1 MLYSLLLSIGGL
13 IIMFFLA
20 TSYFVSIKKLD
31 KMSLRQKL
39 YVILIALGTISTA
52 MDILYGVFYSF
63 EFTTL
68 YHIAWKIDWLTVYAF
83 YFMLYYYFRYY
94 LKIDEIN
101 HWKDVFIDSKKL
113 VSPKNIYT
121 VFTLLFYLF
130 IIIFVN
136 PPGYDDTFM
145 FMAYDQTP
153 LLTISILIYIG
164 FLVEIMLRAKK
175 STNNAQKAKKDI
187 IIMISVISAIGI
199 ITIIQF
205 FIPTFAMLGIGI
217 YLAIMFLFFLIENA
231 DLIIAEELK
240 VLQKNIERSSN
251 AKLDFLYN
259 MSHDIR
265 SPMNA
270 IVELSKTLRKVEEFN
285 EEAIRADIKS
295 IKFSCNN
302 LVDIVNNILDINK
315 IASGTESL
323 QLKEYN
329 LNKLLADLPYVI
341 ETRIGSRPIK
351 LEFDIDQNIAS
362 KLIGDTT
369 KIYRVI
375 MNILTNSVK
384 YTEVGKIRMTIKGDI
399 VGDTQNLHIKIS
411 DTGYGIKK
419 EDFDKM
425 FTKFNRLDDATDNAI
440 EGTGLGLV
448 ITKKYVDSM
457 GGKIWFE
464 SEYGAGTIFYIDLPQ
479 KIIDSIPLSQAV
491 DASENKKVEVCD
503 CNKSR
508 VLIVDDNALN
518 IKVTK
523 KILEKYNIEVD
534 TVKTGKDCIYKIK
547 SGQYYDLILLDDVL
561 PDIVGT
567 EVVHVVKNIQGFDI
581 PPVIAYTANVMN
593 GLKEEYLNCGFDDYM
608 PKPLDIHQFDG
619 IIKRYCLK
627 KKTGENN

>member
-1 MLYSLLLSIGGL
+1 MLHALLFNIGSL
-13 IIMFFLA
+13 IITMFITITYF
-20 TSYFVSIKKLD
+20 TSISKDNRI
-31 KMSLRQKL
+31 LRQKL
-39 YVILIALGTISTA
+39 FALLITIGLVA
-52 MDILYGVFYSF
+52 MIGDILEVVFFVAELKIPLILS
-63 EFTTL
+63 
-68 YHIAWKIDWLTVYAF
+68 WKLHWLASYAF
-83 YFMLYYYFRYY
+83 FIMFYYYFRAFMGID
-94 LKIDEIN
+94 KIET
-101 HWKDVFIDSKKL
+101 WKDVYIDKKIF
-113 VSPKNIYT
+113 SSKNIYLIYSFILYAFALIIVKVPEIGSKFDFIPDQYNIYT
-121 VFTLLFYLF
+121 IMILISYTIF
-130 IIIFVN
+130 IIDLIIRYQKVKKKNEKNKALILLVSISGIGGCVVLQILLDDFATLGLGIF
-136 PPGYDDTFM
+136 M
-145 FMAYDQTP
+145 
-153 LLTISILIYIG
+153 SIMLIY
-164 FLVEIMLRAKK
+164 
-175 STNNAQKAKKDI
+175 
-187 IIMISVISAIGI
+187 
-199 ITIIQF
+199 
-205 FIPTFAMLGIGI
+205 
-217 YLAIMFLFFLIENA
+217 FLIENA
-231 DLIIAEELK
+231 DLLIASELK
-240 VLQKNIERSSN
+240 QLQNNIERSSN

-270 IVELSKTLRKVEEFN
+270 IVELSKTLRKVDEFN
-285 EEAIRADIKS
+285 EEAIRNDIRS

-315 IASGTESL
+315 IASGNETL

-362 KLIGDTT
+362 KMIGDTT

-384 YTEVGKIRMTIKGDI
+384 YTEVGKIRMTIKGNID
-399 VGDTQNLHIKIS
+399 GDTQNLHIKIS

-479 KIIDSIPLSQAV
+479 KIVDKTPLSEAV
-491 DASENKKVEVCD
+491 DSSENKKIEVCD
-503 CNKSR
+503 CTNSR

-534 TVKTGKDCIYKIK
+534 TVKSGKDCIYKIK
-547 SGQYYDLILLDDVL
+547 SGQKYDLILLDDVL
-561 PDIVGT
+561 PDLGGM

-593 GLKEEYLNCGFDDYM
+593 GIKEEYLKSGFDDYM

-619 IIKRYCLK
+619 IIKRYCYK
-627 KKTGENN
+627 QKNGE